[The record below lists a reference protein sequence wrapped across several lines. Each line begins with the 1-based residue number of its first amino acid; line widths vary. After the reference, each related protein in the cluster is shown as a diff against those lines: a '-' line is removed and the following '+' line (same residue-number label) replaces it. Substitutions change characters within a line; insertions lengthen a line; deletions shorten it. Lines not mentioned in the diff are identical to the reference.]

1 MSATDESWRIPYGVA
16 DFIKLR
22 QGHEYYVDKTHYL
35 PLLEQAGRFLFLIRP
50 RRFGKS
56 LLQSV
61 MECYYDAG
69 WAERFDELFAGTWI
83 HEHRTPEQGQ
93 YLCLRFD
100 FSAVSSTPAEVR
112 ESFEGHT
119 RIILE
124 GVLER
129 NRARL
134 PEGLTERV
142 AAETNLNRRLERLID
157 GLLACNLPLY
167 LFIDEYDNFA
177 NNILVNAGREAYR
190 ELTHSSGFFRDFF
203 ALLKEAVGRTGSGL
217 ARLFIT
223 GVSPITLDDVTS
235 GFNIGTNISLE
246 PEFNALLGFTHAELE
261 RLFAAFGQ
269 DFDAHRAIVDDWY
282 NHYHFHKSRREPVV
296 NSDMALYY
304 LRALARRNEPPDELI
319 DHNVRIDYGKLRHL
333 VQIDRQLADR
343 EAAPASAA
351 SAEGAARLNGNFSRL
366 RSIIETGEEVAAIQT
381 SFPAEGLLR
390 QDNFVSLLY
399 YLGLLSFAG
408 EREGRP
414 LLRIPNRTVRQLMY
428 GYLRDAY
435 DEVGVFRPSTY
446 EIADRLNK
454 MAYRGEWRGFFDYL
468 AEEIGR
474 QASVRDFLQG
484 EKMIQGFLL
493 AWLNLSPYFQV
504 FSEAE
509 QAGGFV
515 DLYLAPFYFRYPDMR
530 HAYLIELKYL
540 SRAEDSPA
548 RREHLLAEARAQLRR
563 YAGDARVYSQLG
575 EAQLHPI
582 LLLYCGWEL
591 VHREA
596 VSVAV
601 DTPPRREEKTRA
613 MASLSYPM

>member
-1 MSATDESWRIPYGVA
+1 MSSTAERPWRIPYGVA

-22 QGHEYYVDKTHYL
+22 EGHEYYVDKTHYL
-35 PLLEQAGRFLFLIRP
+35 PRLEQAGRFLFLLRP

-61 MECYYDAG
+61 MECYYDAD
-69 WAERFDELFAGTWI
+69 WAERRDELFADTWI
-83 HEHRTPEQGQ
+83 HRQPTAEQGQ

-100 FSAVSSTPAEVR
+100 FSAVSSNPVEVR
-112 ESFEGHT
+112 ESYEAHT
-119 RIILE
+119 RIILIDFLDRHAARIPE
-124 GVLER
+124 SSAQAVLSEPT
-129 NRARL
+129 NAR
-134 PEGLTERV
+134 RI
-142 AAETNLNRRLERLID
+142 ERLNSELRKL
-157 GLLACNLPLY
+157 GLSLY

-177 NNILVNAGREAYR
+177 NNILVNAGRDAYR

-235 GFNIGTNISLE
+235 GFNIGRNISLD
-246 PEFNALLGFTHAELE
+246 PRFNALLGFTHSELE
-261 RLFAAFGQ
+261 QLFADFGQ
-269 DFDAHRAIVDDWY
+269 DFSAHRAIIDEWY
-282 NHYHFHKSRREPVV
+282 NHYHFHKARREPIV

-304 LRALARRNEPPDELI
+304 LQSLVDLDQPPDDLI

-343 EAAPASAA
+343 QAVATTTDGRESQ
-351 SAEGAARLNGNFSRL
+351 SGHRDEHRNERLNGNFSRL
-366 RSIIETGEEVAAIQT
+366 RAIIETGEEVASIQP

-390 QDNFVSLLY
+390 QDNFVSLVY

-408 EREGRP
+408 EREGSP
-414 LLRIPNRTVRQLMY
+414 LLKIPNRTVRQLMY
-428 GYLRDAY
+428 GYLRAAY

-446 EIADRLNK
+446 TVAEKLRH
-454 MAYRGEWRGFFDYL
+454 MAYRGHWEGFFDYL
-468 AEEIGR
+468 AEEIAR
-474 QASVRDFLQG
+474 QASVRDYLQG

-493 AWLNLSPYFQV
+493 AWLNLSPYFRV

-540 SRAEDSPA
+540 SRSEDSPA
-548 RREHLLAEARAQLRR
+548 KREQWLEEGRAQLRR
-563 YAGDARVYSQLG
+563 YAGDARIGAQLG
-575 EAQLHPI
+575 EAELHPI
-582 LLLYCGWEL
+582 VLLYSGWEL
-591 VHREA
+591 VQREA
-596 VSVAV
+596 IV
-601 DTPPRREEKTRA
+601 
-613 MASLSYPM
+613 L

>member
-1 MSATDESWRIPYGVA
+1 MTLTDQPWRIPYGVA

-22 QGHEYYVDKTHYL
+22 EGHEFYVDKTRYL

-61 MECYYDAG
+61 MECYYDCD
-69 WAERFDELFAGTWI
+69 WVRRFDELFAETWI
-83 HEHRTPEQGQ
+83 HAHPSAEKGR

-100 FSAVSSTPAEVR
+100 FSAVSSSPAEVR
-112 ESFEGHT
+112 ESFEAHT
-119 RIILE
+119 RILLIDFLDRHAE
-124 GVLER
+124 RIPAASAEAVLGEPT
-129 NRARL
+129 NAR
-134 PEGLTERV
+134 RI
-142 AAETNLNRRLERLID
+142 ERLVGELRKL
-157 GLLACNLPLY
+157 GLSLY

-177 NNILVNAGREAYR
+177 NNILVNAGRDAYR

-203 ALLKEAVGRTGSGL
+203 ALLKEAVGRTGGGL

-235 GFNIGTNISLE
+235 GFNIGRNISLD
-246 PEFNALLGFTHAELE
+246 PRFTGLLGFNHAEMD

-269 DFDAHRAIVDDWY
+269 DFSAHRTLIDEWY
-282 NHYHFHKSRREPVV
+282 NHYHFHPSRHEPIV

-304 LRALARRNEPPDELI
+304 LHSLVDLDQPPDELI

-333 VQIDRQLADR
+333 VQVDQRLADR
-343 EAAPASAA
+343 EHLADAAR
-351 SAEGAARLNGNFSRL
+351 AEPPPRLNGNFSRL
-366 RSIIETGEEVAAIQT
+366 RAIIESGEVVAPVQT
-381 SFPAEGLLR
+381 SFPAEGLLQ

-408 EREGRP
+408 EREGSP
-414 LLRIPNRTVRQLMY
+414 LLKVPNRTVRQLMY
-428 GYLRDAY
+428 GYLRDGYQEA
-435 DEVGVFRPSTY
+435 DIFRPSTY
-446 EIADRLNK
+446 AIAEKLRH
-454 MAYRGEWRGFFDYL
+454 MAYRGDWMPFFDYL
-468 AEEIGR
+468 AEQIGA

-493 AWLNLSPYFQV
+493 AWLNLSPYFRV
-504 FSEAE
+504 FSESE

-540 SRAEDSPA
+540 SRADDSPERRA
-548 RREHLLAEARAQLRR
+548 RLLADARAQLKR
-563 YAGDARVYSQLG
+563 YAGDARVGAQLG
-575 EAQLHPI
+575 EATLHP
-582 LLLYCGWEL
+582 LVLLYSGWEL

-596 VSVAV
+596 VALE
-601 DTPPRREEKTRA
+601 T
-613 MASLSYPM
+613 